1 MEPVVVDA
9 MPGDRI
15 GLKVVATTAVQHYLH
30 GITVARIVKL
40 LKHQHGFTIT
50 GGALVKAWQRLAAL
64 LQADYD
70 KTRLDVVDHARVR
83 HGDEISWRIAGVT
96 AWLWCFCTKTSV
108 TT

>member
-1 MEPVVVDA
+1 M
-9 MPGDRI
+9 
-15 GLKVVATTAVQHYLH
+15 VVATTAVQHYLY

-70 KTRLDVVDHARVR
+70 KIRLDVVDHARVR
-83 HGDEISWRIAGVT
+83 HGDETSWQIVGVT
-96 AWLWCFCTKTSV
+96 AWLVAFV
-108 TT
+108 PRHRFTT